1 MDQGAADHKNEQ
13 DETIEISA
21 TTSRD
26 ELIRALGNVL
36 TAYDNLKSATGDPL
50 DETHVVEARMLYK
63 SMLPMDPQHAGMTV
77 AFDVLSKDHSVPI
90 RCSLMMTTAEYRRR
104 DFATKCANCRHSKL
118 KCPRGQADRTR
129 RPVPHASRC
138 TDSPHRL
145 AAAAMAAQSASTCSS
160 ARQPFAVESVHATD
174 PGNDRES
181 STGAGREVSPQI
193 SRKPRS
199 GGPHC
204 SWPHERCWGPQRRKI
219 SPGSDRD
226 AALAGDLDL
235 VSFLLTF

>member
-1 MDQGAADHKNEQ
+1 MK
-13 DETIEISA
+13 ISA

-77 AFDVLSKDHSVPI
+77 AFDVLSEDHSVPI

-104 DFATKCANCRHSKL
+104 DFATKCANCRHWMQ

-138 TDSPHRL
+138 TDCPIVRRCCRNGCPECKHL
-145 AAAAMAAQSASTCSS
+145 LS

-181 STGAGREVSPQI
+181 STGAGREVSPPDSAGNRAPVGLI
-193 SRKPRS
+193 VLGRTNDAGARRGGRS
-199 GGPHC
+199 
-204 SWPHERCWGPQRRKI
+204 
-219 SPGSDRD
+219 SPGSDR
-226 AALAGDLDL
+226 ALCTRG
-235 VSFLLTF
+235 